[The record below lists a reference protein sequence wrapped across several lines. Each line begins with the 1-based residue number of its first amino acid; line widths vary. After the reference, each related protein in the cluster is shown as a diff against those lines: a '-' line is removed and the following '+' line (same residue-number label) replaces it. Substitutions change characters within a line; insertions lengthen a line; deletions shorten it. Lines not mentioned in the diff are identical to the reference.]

1 MRIVAWSTHYVILV
15 LKLPWRC
22 PKSIDYIWICQL
34 RKGTHFPWELKTL
47 TLKRFI
53 LLFSIVTNNFRPW
66 SSPNHL
72 SQLALHTPHSAL
84 PLKSILCATIR
95 DTLQVTLWSYS
106 FSQFT
111 EWILGLISLSCYTH
125 LMNPITILAA
135 EIKPQSC
142 SILLVL
148 ETVFQMLSI

>member
-1 MRIVAWSTHYVILV
+1 MKYTLCYS
-15 LKLPWRC
+15 
-22 PKSIDYIWICQL
+22 S
-34 RKGTHFPWELKTL
+34 LKTSL
-47 TLKRFI
+47 EVSKVHWLHLDMSIKKRHTFPLGTQDTDIKRFI

-111 EWILGLISLSCYTH
+111 EWILGLISLSFCYTH